1 MLQLLRLS
9 VRLSAVV
16 SWLALLRGL
25 NGCYTTGKTEM
36 RRGLARVHKRPFAGV
51 FLLRNQA
58 NASGCVSRFTLNHA
72 RDSVHY
78 RAECLP
84 VSHLHN

>member
-1 MLQLLRLS
+1 
-9 VRLSAVV
+9 
-16 SWLALLRGL
+16 
-25 NGCYTTGKTEM
+25 M

-78 RAECLP
+78 RRGSRLIWAL
-84 VSHLHN
+84 VLS